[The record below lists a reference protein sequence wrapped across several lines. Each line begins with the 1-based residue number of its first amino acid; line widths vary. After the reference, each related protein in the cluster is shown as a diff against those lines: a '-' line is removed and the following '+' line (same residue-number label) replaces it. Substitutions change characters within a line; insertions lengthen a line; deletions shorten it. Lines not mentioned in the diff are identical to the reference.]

1 MPVDDLRRA
10 ARAAGVSD
18 RRVLD
23 AIGRIPRCAFV
34 PPEHADRADVD
45 APIPIAHDQVTTQP
59 SLSARMLEAL
69 DLTGDDHALEV
80 GTGHGYQTALL
91 ATLAGSVVSVERFAD
106 LAAAARTNLERQGI
120 ETVEVIVRDGTR
132 GWPPG
137 APYDAIIVSAAFPRV
152 PSPLVEQLREDGRL
166 VQPIGRGGAD
176 DVILFHRTP
185 AGLRRVRRVCPA
197 RFVRL
202 VGELGYPVER

>member
-1 MPVDDLRRA
+1 MPVDDLWRA

-18 RRVLD
+18 RRLLD
-23 AIGRIPRCAFV
+23 AIGRIPRRAFV
-34 PPEHADRADVD
+34 PPAHADRADVD

-69 DLTGDDHALEV
+69 DLTDDDHALEV
-80 GTGHGYQTALL
+80 GTGQGYQTALL
-91 ATLAGSVVSVERFAD
+91 ATLTGSVVSVERFAD
-106 LAAAARTNLERQGI
+106 LAAVARTNLERQGI
-120 ETVEVIVRDGTR
+120 DNVEVIVSDGTR

-152 PSPLVEQLREDGRL
+152 PRPLVEQLCEDGRL

-176 DVILFHRTP
+176 DVVLFHRTA
-185 AGLRRVRRVCPA
+185 AGLRRVRRICPA
-197 RFVRL
+197 HFVRL
-202 VGELGYPVER
+202 VGELGYSSEP